1 MDFLQNHIEALIFC
15 SPTPIRIAEIKSC
28 LSEMFNAEVP
38 EEDILGALQR
48 LEEKFQAEEF
58 SFQLYKAA
66 GGYQFLTKPAYQTSI
81 GIMLKQQ
88 SKKRLSTSAM
98 ETLSIIAYKQPISK
112 TEIEN
117 IRGVNCDYAVQKLL
131 DKSLIEITG
140 KADTIGRP
148 MLYGT
153 TPKFMEYFGIND
165 LSELP
170 VPKEAT
176 ADINTIGQN
185 AESPELEMVVE
196 ESVEVAIDDAGDA
209 QVEEIGEV
217 QTEEAADTIGEAEV
231 AGAIEEVSEEEIVN
245 EQESSSFTDGED
257 LTEDP
262 AFTDEGE
269 GEPEDESPDP
279 EEPEKQSDAQA

>member
-15 SPTPIRIAEIKSC
+15 SPSPIKLTDIKSC

-38 EEDILGALQR
+38 EDDIHGAIQR
-48 LEEKFQAEEF
+48 LEEKFVAEEY
-58 SFQLYKAA
+58 SFQLFRTA

-140 KADTIGRP
+140 KAETIGRP

-153 TPKFMEYFGIND
+153 TQNFMEYFGIND
-165 LSELP
+165 VAELP
-170 VPKEAT
+170 TPKEYT
-176 ADINTIGQN
+176 GEVNTIGENTDLKEQ
-185 AESPELEMVVE
+185 EP
-196 ESVEVAIDDAGDA
+196 DA
-209 QVEEIGEV
+209 QI
-217 QTEEAADTIGEAEV
+217 
-231 AGAIEEVSEEEIVN
+231 
-245 EQESSSFTDGED
+245 
-257 LTEDP
+257 
-262 AFTDEGE
+262 
-269 GEPEDESPDP
+269 
-279 EEPEKQSDAQA
+279 

>member
-15 SPTPIRIAEIKSC
+15 SPTPIKVVDIKAC
-28 LSEMFNAEVP
+28 LSEMFNADVP
-38 EEDILGALQR
+38 EEDISGAIQR
-48 LEEKFQAEEF
+48 LEEKYLAEEY
-58 SFQLYKAA
+58 SFQLFKA
-66 GGYQFLTKPAYQTSI
+66 GGGFQFLTKPAYQASI

-165 LSELP
+165 LAELP
-170 VPKEAT
+170 APKEFT
-176 ADINTIGQN
+176 SEVN
-185 AESPELEMVVE
+185 A
-196 ESVEVAIDDAGDA
+196 
-209 QVEEIGEV
+209 IGENV
-217 QTEEAADTIGEAEV
+217 
-231 AGAIEEVSEEEIVN
+231 
-245 EQESSSFTDGED
+245 D
-257 LTEDP
+257 LK
-262 AFTDEGE
+262 
-269 GEPEDESPDP
+269 EP
-279 EEPEKQSDAQA
+279 DAQA

>member
-15 SPTPIRIAEIKSC
+15 TPSPIKVSDIKGC

-38 EEDILGALQR
+38 EEDIVSAIQR
-48 LEEKFQAEEF
+48 LDEKFQSEEY

-66 GGYQFLTKPAYQTSI
+66 GGYQFLTKPAYQASI

-131 DKSLIEITG
+131 DKGLIEITG
-140 KADTIGRP
+140 KAETIGRP

-153 TPKFMEYFGIND
+153 TQKFMEYFGIND
-165 LSELP
+165 LVELP
-170 VPKEAT
+170 VPKDFVSEV
-176 ADINTIGQN
+176 NSIGDST
-185 AESPELEMVVE
+185 ESKEP
-196 ESVEVAIDDAGDA
+196 DA
-209 QVEEIGEV
+209 Q
-217 QTEEAADTIGEAEV
+217 
-231 AGAIEEVSEEEIVN
+231 
-245 EQESSSFTDGED
+245 
-257 LTEDP
+257 P
-262 AFTDEGE
+262 
-269 GEPEDESPDP
+269 
-279 EEPEKQSDAQA
+279 